1 MASPSRGRGR
11 RRATAAAQ
19 GCAALAGSRERARGE
34 FWTGSCPHR
43 QVGVG
48 VLGWCHHLGNRDEE
62 AVRDRGGPLRWV
74 GKSFHYDMEVTM
86 KKGMNPEAVDQMSQ
100 QIQQAGEDALAA
112 FNEVS
117 GRVEGLDW
125 TGEDRDRFV
134 GEFNGSLLE
143 LAQRV
148 KQTCDEFHER
158 GTQNAAKQREASA

>member
-1 MASPSRGRGR
+1 
-11 RRATAAAQ
+11 
-19 GCAALAGSRERARGE
+19 
-34 FWTGSCPHR
+34 
-43 QVGVG
+43 
-48 VLGWCHHLGNRDEE
+48 
-62 AVRDRGGPLRWV
+62 
-74 GKSFHYDMEVTM
+74 M